1 MEITHDRPL
10 TDVSSSQQPHGRHV
24 HCQRRP
30 RRVCIS
36 PLHTPHTRTH
46 TPPSIT
52 RLRGIVRNLLASSP
66 PSVST
71 RLATIA
77 RGRLKHKLSARGSP
91 ATTTTPLFLISK
103 DGSSRPADPF
113 YDILRT
119 ARSMYGAGLGF
130 TALRCLTPAMQQT
143 IGLRWEEDGEMTD
156 SLAVLDSDMTQAI
169 QSGREELMRENGAG
183 VNEAR
188 AVVKE
193 LRLRLSE
200 ASASV
205 KSWGGEFPF
214 ERTQASLEY
223 WKI

>member
-1 MEITHDRPL
+1 MVDTFIANADPEE
-10 TDVSSSQQPHGRHV
+10 
-24 HCQRRP
+24 
-30 RRVCIS
+30 
-36 PLHTPHTRTH
+36 
-46 TPPSIT
+46 
-52 RLRGIVRNLLASSP
+52 LRGIVRNLLASSP
-66 PSVST
+66 PSVSA

-77 RGRLKHKLSARGSP
+77 RGRLKHKLSGRGSP
-91 ATTTTPLFLISK
+91 ATIATPLFLTSK
-103 DGSSRPADPF
+103 DGFSRPADPF
-113 YDILRT
+113 YDTLRA
-119 ARSMYGAGLGF
+119 ARSIYGAGLGF
-130 TALRCLTPAMQQT
+130 MALRHLTPAMQQT
-143 IGLRWEEDGEMTD
+143 IGLRWEDDDEMAD

-205 KSWGGEFPF
+205 KSWGREFPF
-214 ERTQASLEY
+214 ERTQASLEH

>member
-1 MEITHDRPL
+1 M
-10 TDVSSSQQPHGRHV
+10 
-24 HCQRRP
+24 
-30 RRVCIS
+30 
-36 PLHTPHTRTH
+36 
-46 TPPSIT
+46 
-52 RLRGIVRNLLASSP
+52 
-66 PSVST
+66 
-71 RLATIA
+71 
-77 RGRLKHKLSARGSP
+77 
-91 ATTTTPLFLISK
+91 
-103 DGSSRPADPF
+103 
-113 YDILRT
+113 
-119 ARSMYGAGLGF
+119 GF

-188 AVVKE
+188 AIVKE

>member
-1 MEITHDRPL
+1 MVDTFIANADPEEYGLSLSRSTHAHLPPPL
-10 TDVSSSQQPHGRHV
+10 P
-24 HCQRRP
+24 
-30 RRVCIS
+30 S
-36 PLHTPHTRTH
+36 P
-46 TPPSIT
+46 

-66 PSVST
+66 PSVSA

-77 RGRLKHKLSARGSP
+77 RGRLKHKLSVRGSP
-91 ATTTTPLFLISK
+91 AALSTLLFLTSK

-113 YDILRT
+113 YDTLRA

-130 TALRCLTPAMQQT
+130 MALRYLTPAMQQT
-143 IGLRWEEDGEMTD
+143 IGLRWEEDGEMVQ
-156 SLAVLDSDMTQAI
+156 SLAFLDSDMTQAI
-169 QSGREELMRENGAG
+169 QSGKEELMRENGAG

-200 ASASV
+200 ALASV

-214 ERTQASLEY
+214 ERTQASLEH

>member
-1 MEITHDRPL
+1 MLYSNLMVDTFIANADAEEYGLSLSRF
-10 TDVSSSQQPHGRHV
+10 
-24 HCQRRP
+24 
-30 RRVCIS
+30 
-36 PLHTPHTRTH
+36 HTPALTLIR
-46 TPPSIT
+46 SIT

-66 PSVST
+66 PSVSA

-77 RGRLKHKLSARGSP
+77 RGRLKHKLSGRGSP
-91 ATTTTPLFLISK
+91 AIPSTPLFLTSK

-113 YDILRT
+113 YDTLRA

-130 TALRCLTPAMQQT
+130 MALRYLTPAMQQT
-143 IGLRWEEDGEMTD
+143 IGLRWEEDDEMAD

-169 QSGREELMRENGAG
+169 QSGKEELMRENGAG
-183 VNEAR
+183 VNEFR

-214 ERTQASLEY
+214 ERTQASLEH